1 MAQNGEMTVTPGLV
15 VGCVL
20 IVAAAGLFLG
30 GRRVGARWP
39 RHEWMVSLGRLLLGV
54 SGLFL
59 VATATVF
66 AKPDITCGIVVA
78 IDQSSLTD
86 VHGFTLRTAD
96 GATITYR
103 IEAGRLAADS
113 FMPGHLREHMA
124 LAGPVCVSHLVGDLL
139 ALDLRDQLVPS
150 ASP

>member
-1 MAQNGEMTVTPGLV
+1 MTLTPGLV
-15 VGCVL
+15 LGVL
-20 IVAAAGLFLG
+20 LILVAVALFAAG
-30 GRRVGARWP
+30 RRMGARWP
-39 RHEWMVSLGRLLLGV
+39 RHEWLVSLGRLLVGV
-54 SGLFL
+54 GGVFL

-66 AKPDITCGIVVA
+66 AQPAVTCGIVVA

-96 GATITYR
+96 GTTNRYR

-124 LAGPVCVSHLVGDLL
+124 LAAPVCITHAPGDGV
-139 ALDLRDQLVPS
+139 ALDLKDQLVPS